1 MRALCD
7 HGGVPH
13 DLRELIETLRLTPL
27 GPPGTYRG
35 GQVHTYFQRTFG
47 GQVLAQALLAAAR
60 TVEQEGRSANSL
72 HAYFLRPATT
82 SEPIDYRVEV
92 LRDGGSFSTR
102 LVTGSQHDQ
111 AVFVLS
117 ASFHVDE
124 PGLDHAVAVPAGVPA
139 PADCPPI
146 TTIMDERFGP
156 LPLWHEWDC
165 LDVRFAG
172 DSTTDDRAST
182 AGAEAWMRVWVRTQE
197 PLPAHTPARA
207 HQAVLAYLSDMSLLS
222 VSALPHEIAFIS
234 NQVQAASIDHAMW
247 FHRTCRADRWL
258 LYDMVSPNA
267 HASLGFASGRLFQDG
282 ALVAS
287 CCQEGLVRVVDHRPI
302 LT

>member
-1 MRALCD
+1 MGD
-7 HGGVPH
+7 VPH
-13 DLRELIETLRLTPL
+13 DLRELIDTLRLTPL
-27 GPPGTYRG
+27 EAAGMYRG
-35 GQVHTYFQRTFG
+35 SQVHTYFQRTFG

-60 TVEQEGRSANSL
+60 TVEQENRSANSL
-72 HAYFLRPATT
+72 HAYFVRPATT
-82 SEPIDYRVEV
+82 SEPIDYRVER

-102 LVTGSQHDQ
+102 QVTGYQRDQ

-124 PGLDHAVAVPAGVPA
+124 PGLDHGVAAPTDVPS

-172 DSTTDDRAST
+172 DSTSGDAARP
-182 AGAEAWMRVWVRTQE
+182 GAPDAWMRVWVKTQDT
-197 PLPAHTPARA
+197 LPPHTPPRA
-207 HQAVLAYLSDMSLLS
+207 HQAVLAYLSDLSLLS

-234 NQVQAASIDHAMW
+234 NRVQTASIDHAMW
-247 FHRTCRADRWL
+247 FHRPCRADRWL

-267 HASLGFASGRLFQDG
+267 HASLGFSSGRLFQDG

-287 CCQEGLVRVVDHRPI
+287 CCQEGLVRVVDDRPI